1 MRPARENLY
10 YSSCSTPQFC
20 CTRRKLNGHCR
31 SRVLGSSLPPL
42 LLVLVVL
49 LLHFGLNDLLQQ
61 PARPAVSAC
70 RRDLK
75 QPPALWSERE
85 TERQT
90 DTERGTDR
98 QSERETDLLSSGFF
112 STPSP
117 VQAPGKFAV
126 SYPQLAASAASF
138 SDCSHNKTGVGAT
151 VASAG
156 ARLSRLTDRLSERTY
171 HLHSRWRD

>member
-1 MRPARENLY
+1 M
-10 YSSCSTPQFC
+10 
-20 CTRRKLNGHCR
+20 
-31 SRVLGSSLPPL
+31 
-42 LLVLVVL
+42 L

-90 DTERGTDR
+90 ETERGTDR
-98 QSERETDLLSSGFF
+98 QRERETDLLSSGFF

-138 SDCSHNKTGVGAT
+138 SDCSHDKTGVGAT

-156 ARLSRLTDRLSERTY
+156 AQWSRLTDRLVNVRTICIADGEIEGRTVITSVHRLAPKPSCQGVIRRCLERE
-171 HLHSRWRD
+171 RGGRREKE